1 MAWVGI
7 INGPCLTVVWFDRS
21 VNKKVYLEKVLKDTV
36 WQNVKL
42 VATKK
47 EYWFQQDGASCHVT
61 AQCLS
66 FLRSNHL
73 SQHATSLATIFARP
87 FTTGLFFLE
96 PMYVICEGESQ
107 EHI

>member
-61 AQCLS
+61 AT
-66 FLRSNHL
+66 SNI
-73 SQHATSLATIFARP
+73 IFGRP
-87 FTTGLFFLE
+87 FTNWTILFGANVRN
-96 PMYVICEGESQ
+96 M
-107 EHI
+107 